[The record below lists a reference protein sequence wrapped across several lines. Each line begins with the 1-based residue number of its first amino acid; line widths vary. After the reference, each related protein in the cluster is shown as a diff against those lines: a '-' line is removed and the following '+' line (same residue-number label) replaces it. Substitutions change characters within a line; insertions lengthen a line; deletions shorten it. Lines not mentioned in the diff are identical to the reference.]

1 MEFSRRLL
9 GILVGHS
16 TGIGRCSSG
25 KFPLGAAGKRPESGN
40 LWRGQAAWEEG
51 SGRGGPAVAASD
63 SEEVET
69 VQTAVPRAAFRC
81 HEAGQAPPKH
91 QRSVR

>member
-1 MEFSRRLL
+1 MVTQQELGDAALVSFPWGLL
-9 GILVGHS
+9 GRGLRAETCGEDKLP
-16 TGIGRCSSG
+16 G
-25 KFPLGAAGKRPESGN
+25 KI
-40 LWRGQAAWEEG
+40 G